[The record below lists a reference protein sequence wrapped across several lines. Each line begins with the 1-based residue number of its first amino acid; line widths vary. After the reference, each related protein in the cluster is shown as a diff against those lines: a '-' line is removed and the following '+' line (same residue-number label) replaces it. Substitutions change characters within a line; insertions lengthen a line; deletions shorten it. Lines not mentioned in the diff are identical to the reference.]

1 MISEGSLVSI
11 YTGTE
16 ASAMLLKGRLERAGI
31 SSVIR
36 KASNAG
42 TWGVV
47 PDNIDLLVES
57 AEQKE
62 AEPVLNDFIHSNKV
76 EKL

>member
-1 MISEGSLVSI
+1 MEKDDLISI

-16 ASAMLLKGRLERAGI
+16 SSALLLKGKLEGAGI
-31 SSVIR
+31 SSIIR

-47 PDNIDLLVES
+47 PDNIDLLVERS
-57 AEQKE
+57 EKKE
-62 AEPVLNDFIHSNKV
+62 AEHLLDEFIRKA

>member
-16 ASAMLLKGRLERAGI
+16 ASAMLLKGRLEMAGI
-31 SSVIR
+31 SSIIR

-47 PDNIDLLVES
+47 PGNIDLLVES
-57 AEQKE
+57 SEQKE
-62 AEPVLNDFIHSNKV
+62 AEPVLNDFIHSSKV
-76 EKL
+76 DKL

>member
-1 MISEGSLVSI
+1 MEKNDLISI

-16 ASAMLLKGRLERAGI
+16 ASALLLKAKLERAGI
-31 SSVIR
+31 SSIIR

-57 AEQKE
+57 KEQKE
-62 AEPVLNDFIHSNKV
+62 AVPVLNEFLRSNKV